1 MYIPSV
7 PMCDMNVDY
16 IKVQKE
22 AFVKGTPPPDFPGGI
37 GESKHVG
44 RGEEQ
49 SLKGNAA
56 RAAFGFEKFQG
67 ESEVVKRANAILG
80 F

>member
-1 MYIPSV
+1 
-7 PMCDMNVDY
+7 
-16 IKVQKE
+16 
-22 AFVKGTPPPDFPGGI
+22 
-37 GESKHVG
+37 VG

-49 SLKGNAA
+49 LLKGNAA